1 MIPYGVMAYRATRH
15 SATGFTPNFMMFGQE
30 VSKPVDL
37 VAGLPLDSDTDCP
50 APEYVQNLRERL
62 ELAHEIARDAL
73 GESVKRAKRQYDK
86 KVKNK
91 VRKFLPS
98 YEGPYFILGK
108 LDDLVYRI
116 QKGPK
121 TKVKVVHHNQLKP
134 YRCRDPLDSSWVM
147 EQARCWTPT
156 EVSPPTLDV
165 DSADPGLGLSQ
176 LFSSADGA
184 LSCPSA
190 DSTVNIP
197 EAAASLSTFLPVDC
211 ASPAQASGGGVASQ
225 SQCSQRPNR
234 QRRSPARYGEWAAH

>member
-1 MIPYGVMAYRATRH
+1 
-15 SATGFTPNFMMFGQE
+15 MFGQE
-30 VSKPVDL
+30 VSEPVDL

-86 KVKNK
+86 NCCHTQYQIGDAVWYLIKGTKKVKNK

-116 QKGPK
+116 QQGPK

-134 YRCRDPLDSSWVM
+134 YRSRDPLYSSWVM
-147 EQARCWTPT
+147 EQAQRWTPT

-165 DSADPGLGLSQ
+165 DPADPGLGLSQ
-176 LFSSADGA
+176 LFTSAEGA

-225 SQCSQRPNR
+225 SQRSQRPNR
-234 QRRSPARYGEWAAH
+234 QRRSPVRYGEWATH